1 MIKKYWKKI
10 LIAVLILIISTSI
23 SAYAAILKDA
33 NNDVSYTKGDGTTVS
48 VKKELDDLYAK
59 AMTPSKV
66 PQVGDVVNYNA
77 HASNAAGAELGTVY
91 SYTSSNSGANGANE
105 NTGGTTFATF
115 KSTDAMV
122 WKIMDINNETGAI
135 KLLAA
140 NGTPDSLQLKGANGY
155 AYCENILNS
164 ISAVYGHGY
173 GATGA
178 RSVTVED
185 INRLTGYNPVAN
197 SNGMHTQTYTSGDY
211 FVNLTYTNGKVTGYT
226 RDGTTSR
233 KVTADKYYK
242 YTGTDYLANTTNTYK
257 MLFQNTSGNNR
268 QYWLA
273 SRCVY
278 FDSSRCYFYR
288 RGVYDGQVQCVVSC
302 NSDSSGEG
310 DASRPV
316 SPVVSLN
323 SSIQLTWDS
332 TNNRWNL
339 N

>member
-1 MIKKYWKKI
+1 MIKKHWKT
-10 LIAVLILIISTSI
+10 ILIIIALIIIGTSI
-23 SAYAAILKDA
+23 GSVYADYTLNA
-33 NNDVSYTKGDGTTVS
+33 NQVTYNKAGNTIM
-48 VKKELDDLYAK
+48 VKEALDELEAK
-59 AMTPSKV
+59 PGGAKV

-197 SNGMHTQTYTSGDY
+197 SNGMHTQTYTSGNY

-233 KVTADKYYK
+233 RVTADKYYI
-242 YTGTDYLANTTNTYK
+242 YTGSIYLTDTNTNTYK
-257 MLFQNTSGNNR
+257 MIFQNASGSNR
-268 QYWLA
+268 EYWLA

-278 FDSSRCYFYR
+278 FYSSVCDFGVRYVDDGYVYFNNL
-288 RGVYDGQVQCVVSC
+288 CE
-302 NSDSSGEG
+302 SDYSLEG
-310 DASRPV
+310 GDSRPV

-323 SSIQLTWDS
+323 SNIQLTWDS
-332 TNNRWNL
+332 ANNRWNL